1 MTQRRSG
8 LLLRAAAGV
17 LAILSGT
24 QPGQAQTAPVGPGT
38 VAAPPDMLV
47 LALLHAQGAQI
58 YDCRAGTDGRLAWQF
73 REPVATLL
81 DGGRTVGRHYAG
93 PTWELAD
100 GSAILLGRVAGR
112 LPGGGAND
120 IPWLRLEIAERRG
133 TGGGPLASSTA
144 ILRVN
149 TSGGI
154 ADGGCP
160 VAGALWSL
168 PYAADYLFL
177 APRRGDE
184 GPGGG

>member
-1 MTQRRSG
+1 MGRRG
-8 LLLRAAAGV
+8 LARGPLGCPVRAGRDGAGRRWHGRRAA
-17 LAILSGT
+17 
-24 QPGQAQTAPVGPGT
+24 
-38 VAAPPDMLV
+38 
-47 LALLHAQGAQI
+47 
-58 YDCRAGTDGRLAWQF
+58 TDGRLAWQF

-81 DGGRTVGRHYAG
+81 ENGRTVGRHYAG
-93 PTWELAD
+93 PSWELAD

-112 LPGGGAND
+112 LLGAGADD

-133 TGGGPLASSTA
+133 TGRGPLASTTA

-154 ADGGCP
+154 ADGGGCP
-160 VAGALWSL
+160 VAGALWSV